1 MNEFDDSVLRD
12 QLQRLGGHGPDEDG
26 AYMRMQ
32 QRVRIAKRRRA
43 AAVIGGLGVTLVVG
57 FAAASLRQPTASHL
71 SPASGGGNEVFV
83 TVSTVSDTTDS
94 TEPSSTESQVSATEV
109 SSPDATNPAS
119 PIQNSGSNQGHGS
132 TNSGHGGSATNA
144 TTSSTLQPPA
154 TTKPGSTLV
163 SIPAATPDTTSA
175 TSSGGKVVVKLV
187 VKLDAGSMSIVSIS
201 AAQGYTYQIDKEDGD
216 RIRVTFHLDGN
227 SNSNGGTSHIEFTL
241 DNGKVVASV
250 VES

>member
-94 TEPSSTESQVSATEV
+94 TEPSSTESQVSSTEV
-109 SSPDATNPAS
+109 SSPDATNPAN
-119 PIQNSGSNQGHGS
+119 PNQNSGSNQGHGS
-132 TNSGHGGSATNA
+132 TNSGHGGSAATNA

-154 TTKPGSTLV
+154 TAKTDSTLASVPPTNSLSKTSMGGTVTASLQKGVISLV
-163 SIPAATPDTTSA
+163 SHPGNPGWVFS
-175 TSSGGKVVVKLV
+175 
-187 VKLDAGSMSIVSIS
+187 
-201 AAQGYTYQIDKEDGD
+201 IDKQDPD
-216 RIRVTFHLDGN
+216 RLKVRFELDGN
-227 SNSNGGTSHIEFTL
+227 TSHIEFTIAADGTL
-241 DNGKVVASV
+241 QGAVN
-250 VES
+250 ES